1 MIKAILN
8 GLLGFIKVIIA
19 SIMTPINALFV
30 NLFPNLGSYLVNFN
44 NVLNNYVS
52 NFSGWFLFILPPN
65 ARALVVLYVQ
75 FLVSY
80 YYVYI
85 SVLVVYNVFKLIRN
99 LKIW

>member
-8 GLLGFIKVIIA
+8 GLLGFIKVIVA

-30 NLFPNLGSYLVNFN
+30 NLFPNLGLYLVNFN
-44 NVLNNYVS
+44 NVLTNYVS

-65 ARALVVLYVQ
+65 ARNLVVLYVQ